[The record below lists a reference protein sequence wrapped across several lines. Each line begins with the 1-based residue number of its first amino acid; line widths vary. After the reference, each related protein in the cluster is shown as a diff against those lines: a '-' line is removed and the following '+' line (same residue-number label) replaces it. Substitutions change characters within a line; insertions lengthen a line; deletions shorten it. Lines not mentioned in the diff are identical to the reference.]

1 MFYTI
6 YAIILL
12 SIIIMK
18 LKLTIFTC
26 TYNRKHTIERTYRS
40 LLNQTCKDF
49 LWLIID
55 DGSSDGTNKLVDQWK
70 LNDNGFTIKY
80 IYKKNQGLLSG
91 YNKAIENMNSE
102 LCVCIDSDD
111 WMPNDGV
118 ENIIRFWDTH
128 GTSLYAGII
137 GLDFYNNNEPIGGF
151 FPDHLKESY
160 IYNLYKWHHGDVKMV
175 HRVDLL
181 KKYTPIELYPGEKF
195 ANPIYIYMLVDLSL
209 PMLITNHNFC
219 YVEYQENNDS
229 MSKNILYQ
237 FAQSPRSF
245 ARIRLLNMG
254 NTQLAYRRRF
264 RNAIHYISS
273 CLLSHD
279 RDWFKNS
286 PMKISTILAVP
297 FGIFLYCYIKYQ
309 LSNNKTAYH

>member
-91 YNKAIENMNSE
+91 YNKAI
-102 LCVCIDSDD
+102 
-111 WMPNDGV
+111 
-118 ENIIRFWDTH
+118 
-128 GTSLYAGII
+128 
-137 GLDFYNNNEPIGGF
+137 
-151 FPDHLKESY
+151 
-160 IYNLYKWHHGDVKMV
+160 
-175 HRVDLL
+175 
-181 KKYTPIELYPGEKF
+181 
-195 ANPIYIYMLVDLSL
+195 
-209 PMLITNHNFC
+209 
-219 YVEYQENNDS
+219 
-229 MSKNILYQ
+229 
-237 FAQSPRSF
+237 
-245 ARIRLLNMG
+245 
-254 NTQLAYRRRF
+254 
-264 RNAIHYISS
+264 
-273 CLLSHD
+273 
-279 RDWFKNS
+279 
-286 PMKISTILAVP
+286 
-297 FGIFLYCYIKYQ
+297 
-309 LSNNKTAYH
+309 